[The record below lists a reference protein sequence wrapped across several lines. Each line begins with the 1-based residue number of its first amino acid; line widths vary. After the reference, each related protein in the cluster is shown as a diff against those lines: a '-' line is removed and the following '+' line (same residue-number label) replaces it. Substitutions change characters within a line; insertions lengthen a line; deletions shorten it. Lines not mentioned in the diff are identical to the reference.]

1 MILAIISSNDILI
14 KNMAYYIPK
23 NITQVV
29 CGNESLIDKEVISYS
44 KKYGIPYKVFELQKN
59 IQPEIANRVRNE
71 VVSEYA
77 DNFILFWDGKD
88 ENILKLYYLYN
99 FFNIFTSVTFNIDD
113 SLHHL
118 LLTAVFSLPLK
129 TTNLS

>member
-88 ENILKLYYLYN
+88 ENILKLSNTVSY
-99 FFNIFTSVTFNIDD
+99 T
-113 SLHHL
+113 HL
-118 LLTAVFSLPLK
+118 TLP
-129 TTNLS
+129 TT

>member
-44 KKYGIPYKVFELQKN
+44 KNMGYLIKCLNFKKIF
-59 IQPEIANRVRNE
+59 NRR
-71 VVSEYA
+71 
-77 DNFILFWDGKD
+77 
-88 ENILKLYYLYN
+88 
-99 FFNIFTSVTFNIDD
+99 
-113 SLHHL
+113 
-118 LLTAVFSLPLK
+118 
-129 TTNLS
+129 

>member
-88 ENILKLYYLYN
+88 ENILKLS
-99 FFNIFTSVTFNIDD
+99 NICERKGKN
-113 SLHHL
+113 L
-118 LLTAVFSLPLK
+118 LIVQIIRTDI
-129 TTNLS
+129 TN

>member
-44 KKYGIPYKVFELQKN
+44 KKYGIPYKVFELQKKYST
-59 IQPEIANRVRNE
+59 RD
-71 VVSEYA
+71 SESSA
-77 DNFILFWDGKD
+77 K
-88 ENILKLYYLYN
+88 
-99 FFNIFTSVTFNIDD
+99 
-113 SLHHL
+113 
-118 LLTAVFSLPLK
+118 
-129 TTNLS
+129 

>member
-88 ENILKLYYLYN
+88 ENILKLSNICEYMWKKRKKS
-99 FFNIFTSVTFNIDD
+99 FNSSGYKNWHYELNNKATRFTEI
-113 SLHHL
+113 
-118 LLTAVFSLPLK
+118 K
-129 TTNLS
+129 